1 MDGHCSSEKVGP
13 PSRRGGSKRGE
24 RGNNK
29 KWSSLPP
36 SLPPLSAALLRLC
49 KLICADFAQ
58 IHRAVLPTREI
69 VKEEA
74 RETGEFVFVLGSFD
88 RPERQLF
95 CHHGA
100 WAAATASPDS
110 GMPMSKHRR
119 CDGRQTQKQEENIT
133 ELTTAAAMMTTAPR

>member
-100 WAAATASPDS
+100 WAATASPDS

>member
-1 MDGHCSSEKVGP
+1 MELPSSLLYLQHCSANANLSVQI
-13 PSRRGGSKRGE
+13 
-24 RGNNK
+24 
-29 KWSSLPP
+29 SLRFTG
-36 SLPPLSAALLRLC
+36 LYFLL
-49 KLICADFAQ
+49 
-58 IHRAVLPTREI
+58 EI

-119 CDGRQTQKQEENIT
+119 CDRRQTQKQEENIT
-133 ELTTAAAMMTTAPR
+133 ELTTAAAMTTTAPR